1 LTFAK
6 KPGGRNF
13 VTTQYDWSYD
23 MRPFKRLNKRRKARA
38 FKLLL
43 TPFFEKFRLQNPLES
58 KGYRPLQMSFDD
70 QFKALIFYHLEEFSS
85 GTELLQ
91 AFEQNDFAK
100 ECVAPP
106 KGISKASFFE
116 AINTRGLE
124 QLTEVFS
131 HLVKQAGKSIPA
143 EYAHLGN
150 LVSIDGS
157 LITAVL
163 SMEWADYRS
172 GSKKAKA
179 HIGFDINRGIPR
191 KIYLSDGKEGERP
204 FVDKIIDKGE
214 TGVMDRGYQSHGH
227 FDQWQAAEK
236 FFVCRIREH
245 THTTVIRENAVNP
258 GSIVFYDNVVL
269 LGTKGVNQTEKELR
283 LVGYRVDGK
292 DYWIATNRYD
302 LTAEEVAQVYKLRW
316 SIETFFGWWKRH
328 LKVYHL
334 IARSQYGLMVQ
345 LLGGLI
351 TYLLLAIYCREQHN
365 EPVSIARV
373 RELRN
378 QIANEAAEELKE
390 RQARKQCRSNKTR
403 KLKPKRRRAKT

>member
-1 LTFAK
+1 
-6 KPGGRNF
+6 
-13 VTTQYDWSYD
+13 
-23 MRPFKRLNKRRKARA
+23 MRPFRRLKRKQKSRA
-38 FKLLL
+38 FKLIL
-43 TPFFEKFRLQNPLES
+43 TPVFERFRSDNILES
-58 KGYRPLQMSFDD
+58 RGYRPLQMSFDD
-70 QFKALIFYHLEEFSS
+70 QLKALIYYHLQEYAS
-85 GTELLQ
+85 GSELLQ
-91 AFEQNDFAK
+91 ALEQDNFAK
-100 ECVAPP
+100 EYIAPP
-106 KGISKASFFE
+106 KGIKKSSFFE
-116 AINTRGLE
+116 AMNNRGLE

-131 HLVKQAGKSIPA
+131 HLVKQAGRALPV

-157 LITAVL
+157 LIDAVL

-214 TGVMDRGYQSHGH
+214 TGVMDRGYQSHNH

-236 FFVCRIREH
+236 FFVCRIREN
-245 THTTVIRENAVNP
+245 THKTIIRENVVNP
-258 GSIVFYDNVVL
+258 DSIVFYDSVVL
-269 LGTKGVNQTEKELR
+269 LGTKGTNQTEKELR

-292 DYWIATNRYD
+292 DYWVATNRYD
-302 LTAEEVAQVYKLRW
+302 LTAEEVAEVYKLRW

-334 IARSQYGLMVQ
+334 IARSKYGLMVQ

-365 EPVSIARV
+365 EPVSISRV

-378 QIANEAAEELKE
+378 QIANEAADELKE
-390 RQARKQCRSNKTR
+390 STRKHSKSNKIRQLR
-403 KLKPKRRRAKT
+403 KKKRRAKT

>member
-1 LTFAK
+1 VL
-6 KPGGRNF
+6 
-13 VTTQYDWSYD
+13 VTIQYYRSYD
-23 MRPFKRLNKRRKARA
+23 MRSFKRLKQRRKTRA
-38 FKLLL
+38 FKLILA
-43 TPFFEKFRLQNPLES
+43 PIFERFKSDNQLES
-58 KGYRPLQMSFDD
+58 RGYRPLQMSFND
-70 QFKALIFYHLEEFSS
+70 QLKALIFYHLQEYSS
-85 GTELLQ
+85 GSELLQ
-91 AFEQNDFAK
+91 ALEQNDFAM
-100 ECVAPP
+100 ECVAPA
-106 KGISKASFFE
+106 KGIKKSSFFE

-131 HLVKQAGKSIPA
+131 HLVKQAGKALPA

-157 LITAVL
+157 LIDAVL
-163 SMEWADYRS
+163 SMEWADYRN

-179 HIGFDINRGIPR
+179 HVGFDINRGIPR

-214 TGVMDRGYQSHGH
+214 TGVMDRGYQSHNH

-236 FFVCRIREH
+236 FFVCRIREN
-245 THTTVIRENAVNP
+245 THKTVIRENAVSP
-258 GSIVFYDNVVL
+258 DSIVFSDNVVL
-269 LGTKGVNQTEKELR
+269 LGTKGTNQTEKELR
-283 LVGYRVDGK
+283 LVGYRIDDK
-292 DYWIATNRYD
+292 DYWVATNRYD

-316 SIETFFGWWKRH
+316 NIETFFGWWKRH

-334 IARSQYGLMVQ
+334 IARSEYGLMVQ
-345 LLGGLI
+345 ILGGLI

-378 QIANEAAEELKE
+378 QIANEAAEDLKSQ
-390 RQARKQCRSNKTR
+390 RTR
-403 KLKPKRRRAKT
+403 KTNKNRRIKSKRRRAKT

>member
-1 LTFAK
+1 MILAPIFE
-6 KPGGRNF
+6 R
-13 VTTQYDWSYD
+13 
-23 MRPFKRLNKRRKARA
+23 
-38 FKLLL
+38 FKL
-43 TPFFEKFRLQNPLES
+43 KKQLES
-58 KGYRPLQMSFDD
+58 RGDRPLQMSFDD
-70 QFKALIFYHLEEFSS
+70 QLKALIFYHLQEYAS
-85 GTELLQ
+85 GSELLQ
-91 AFEQNDFAK
+91 ALEQDNFAK
-100 ECVAPP
+100 EYIAPP
-106 KGISKASFFE
+106 KGIKKSSFFE
-116 AINTRGLE
+116 AMNTRGLE

-131 HLVKQAGKSIPA
+131 HLVKQAGKVLPVK
-143 EYAHLGN
+143 YAHLGK

-157 LITAVL
+157 LIDAVL
-163 SMEWADYRS
+163 SMEWADYQN

-214 TGVMDRGYQSHGH
+214 TGVMDRGYQSHDH

-236 FFVCRIREH
+236 FFVCRIREN
-245 THTTVIRENAVNP
+245 THKTVIRDNAVNP
-258 GSIVFYDNVVL
+258 VSIVFYDSVVL
-269 LGTKGVNQTEKELR
+269 LGAKGISQTEKELR

-302 LTAEEVAQVYKLRW
+302 LTAEEVAEVYKLRW
-316 SIETFFGWWKRH
+316 NIETFFGWWKRH

-334 IARSQYGLMVQ
+334 IARSKYGLMVQ

-365 EPVSIARV
+365 EPVSISRV

-390 RQARKQCRSNKTR
+390 STR
-403 KLKPKRRRAKT
+403 KHSKSNRIRQLKKKKRKAKT